1 MGPDKAL
8 RAPGFAFS
16 AEAEAE
22 AAEAEKAGGGT
33 AELVAGPVL
42 VPIPTISRT
51 EPEAAEAEAACLE
64 AAEAEACT
72 GSAAGQ
78 KSTTIVHL
86 PGRGACRGR
95 HEPC

>member
-22 AAEAEKAGGGT
+22 AAEAETAGGGT
-33 AELVAGPVL
+33 AELAAGPVL

-51 EPEAAEAEAACLE
+51 EAGTAELAA
-64 AAEAEACT
+64 
-72 GSAAGQ
+72 
-78 KSTTIVHL
+78 
-86 PGRGACRGR
+86 
-95 HEPC
+95 